1 MQPIRIATR
10 DEWLAARLGLLAGEK
25 AETRMRDEN
34 RARRRELPGVPVE
47 ADYRF
52 MTPRGEQSLAE
63 LFEGRSQLIVYHHM
77 LKPNDPA
84 PCAGCSMVGDHIPH
98 LAHINARDVTLVFVA
113 RAPSPEIERYKRR
126 MGWTMPFYQSI
137 DSFGSDFG
145 IDGGF
150 GLNVFLNTDAGIMR
164 TYYTSGR
171 GVETLGT
178 PMTLLDITPFGR
190 QETWEESPEGVAQ
203 GEPYVWWRRHDE
215 YDPHPSAPS
224 AVARQMPQRASG

>member
-1 MQPIRIATR
+1 MNRIVEEAEWMDAYARQVAQEKAATEALDRIAA
-10 DEWLAARLGLLAGEK
+10 D
-25 AETRMRDEN
+25 
-34 RARRRELPGVPVE
+34 RRRLPWLRVE
-47 ADYRF
+47 KDYRF
-52 MTPRGEQSLAE
+52 TGPTGETGLE
-63 LFEGRSQLIVYHHM
+63 GLFEGRSQLIVYHHM